1 MQLIFLGLSICL
13 HSEILW
19 YYSNKSFLDA
29 DTLSCRWGLEVRH
42 VRSNQDLSRYNW
54 DLWRKK
60 KKKKHRLSVLFS
72 SQDFFAGMFANA
84 WLASSLP
91 LYPFHILHTVTSPS
105 QPLTFFFPLVLDV
118 FWDEQSLGRGRS
130 QTYDLSEDGTKRR
143 RLEAWAWLV
152 GLDNQSYIQIGR
164 LCSIWPFPDAA
175 PPVKH
180 EIRNSVLVL
189 NTIFPPI
196 ASNSWKCT
204 YILVLTSYLLNVY
217 DKPLRHQWYFKVF

>member
-1 MQLIFLGLSICL
+1 MLI
-13 HSEILW
+13 
-19 YYSNKSFLDA
+19 A
-29 DTLSCRWGLEVRH
+29 DTIALQVGVGSTTCKIQSRLVKIQL
-42 VRSNQDLSRYNW
+42 RSLAQEEDEEAQTIGALFLSRLLRRN
-54 DLWRKK
+54 
-60 KKKKHRLSVLFS
+60 VCEC
-72 SQDFFAGMFANA
+72 
-84 WLASSLP
+84 LASLLPPSLSFP
-91 LYPFHILHTVTSPS
+91 HTSHSNLPS
-105 QPLTFFFPLVLDV
+105 QPLTFFFPVVLDV